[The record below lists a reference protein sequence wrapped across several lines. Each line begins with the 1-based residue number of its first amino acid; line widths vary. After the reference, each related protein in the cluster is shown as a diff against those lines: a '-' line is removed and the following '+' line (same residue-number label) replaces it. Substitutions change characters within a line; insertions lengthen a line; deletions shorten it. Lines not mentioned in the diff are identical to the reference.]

1 MNNIQ
6 MQERRKNNGK
16 RELEKKTLVNEV
28 FLQNEDL
35 FIKMTQRI
43 YLYKPKNL
51 HLSECMLK

>member
-1 MNNIQ
+1 